1 MIVVGAPGWTGGG
14 RATAPRTRGRA
25 EVAAGVSL
33 PSGTVN
39 LEALTA
45 LLMRNGFVA
54 ADEEAEELLA
64 AAGGDTDG
72 STRWSSGG

>member
-1 MIVVGAPGWTGGG
+1 MAG
-14 RATAPRTRGRA
+14 RG
-25 EVAAGVSL
+25 EL
-33 PSGTVN
+33 PSGAVN
-39 LEALTA
+39 LEGLTA

-64 AAGGDTDG
+64 AAGGDPDG